1 MAQEGGIISR
11 EKMFSPEWNAGI
23 TITGEFPVSG
33 ETLQVYFLGTAGALP
48 TTQRNPPCILIRHG
62 SDTLLFDCGE
72 GAQQQ
77 MMRARCGF
85 TVSAI
90 FVTHWHADHFLG
102 IFGLVQTM
110 SFNGRTDPL
119 IIYGPEWVCEF
130 VSILK
135 TVARFNLKFPLD
147 AVELKDGSWVRFDGY
162 TITAFAVSH
171 GIPALGYIL
180 EEDTRPGRFNR
191 EQAIALGVP
200 PGPLFGRLQRGETIR
215 IGNGDQGCV
224 VRPDQVMGPARH
236 GRKIVYTGDTRAIHS
251 RIMDIAKEPDLLI
264 HDATYDESEA
274 DHSIEFYHTTARQA
288 GEAASALQARTLVL
302 IHTSSRYP
310 DAQAHLNEAKS
321 VFTGPVVAPR
331 DLDMIEVPFR
341 D

>member
-1 MAQEGGIISR
+1 M
-11 EKMFSPEWNAGI
+11 
-23 TITGEFPVSG
+23 SG

-48 TTQRNPPCILIRHG
+48 TTQRNPPCIMIRRG

-85 TVSAI
+85 TVNAI

-119 IIYGPEWVCEF
+119 TIYGPEWVHEF

-135 TVARFNLKFPLD
+135 TVARFNLKFPLES
-147 AVELKDGSWVRFDGY
+147 VELAKGSWVRFDGY

-171 GIPALGYIL
+171 GLPSLGYIL
-180 EEDTRPGRFNR
+180 EEDPRPGRFNR

-200 PGPLFGRLQRGETIR
+200 PGPLFGRLQRGEAIR
-215 IGNGDQGCV
+215 VGTGGDCRE
-224 VRPDQVMGPARH
+224 VRPEQVMGENRS
-236 GRKIVYTGDTRAIHS
+236 GRKIVYTGDTRAVHD
-251 RIMDIAKEPDLLI
+251 RIRDIAHDPDLLI

-274 DHSIEFYHTTARQA
+274 DRGAEFYHATARQA
-288 GEAASALQARTLVL
+288 GEAASALRARTLVL
-302 IHTSSRYP
+302 IHTSSRYV
-310 DAQAHLNEAKS
+310 DAQAHIADARTA
-321 VFTGPVVAPR
+321 FAGPIVAPD
-331 DLDMIEVPFR
+331 DLQMIEVPFH